1 MKEELYVLRINSELW
16 YVNTTSDDL
25 VICSTEKEK
34 AKLLDWSEA
43 IVNRERIG
51 GYIRPYYQIPQ

>member
-1 MKEELYVLRINSELW
+1 MKEELYVLKINSELW
-16 YVNTTSDDL
+16 YMNTTQDDL
-25 VICSTEKEK
+25 VICTKEKEK
-34 AKLLDWSEA
+34 ARLLDWSEA

>member
-1 MKEELYVLRINSELW
+1 MKEELYVLKINSELW

-25 VICSTEKEK
+25 VICSTKKEK

-51 GYIRPYYQIPQ
+51 GIIRPYYQTPQ